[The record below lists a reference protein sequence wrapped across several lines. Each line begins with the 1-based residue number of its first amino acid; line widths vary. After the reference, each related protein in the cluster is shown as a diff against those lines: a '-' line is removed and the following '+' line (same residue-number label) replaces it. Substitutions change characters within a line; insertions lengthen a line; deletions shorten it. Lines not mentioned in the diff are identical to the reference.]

1 MTSTTPPLHFDLHPN
16 ERVEP
21 DWPAAVRTFRALLA
35 DPDQTDLAYQVFDAL
50 DPEMHERTLARLLAH
65 PEGRRVFADRPV
77 LLAMLGDR
85 PALEAMPEGSFGR
98 AYLDHLDRHG
108 LDPAKLVELDRDH
121 RSGRALDPDVRWVG
135 ERSVLQHDLWHV
147 LCGYGAD
154 ELGEGALLAFTLA
167 QSGGRANWLLAI
179 GTNVRLSFERGP
191 RWLLYAL
198 RAWRRGKSAAC
209 LTALPY
215 EELLALPLADVRAA
229 VGLNAPEVDHPG
241 GVARGNPLPKPP
253 A

>member
-1 MTSTTPPLHFDLHPN
+1 
-16 ERVEP
+16 
-21 DWPAAVRTFRALLA
+21 VRTFRALLA

-121 RSGRALDPDVRWVG
+121 RSGRALDPDLRWVG
-135 ERSVLQHDLWHV
+135 ERSSLQHDLWHV

-154 ELGEGALLAFTLA
+154 ELGEGALLAFSLA
-167 QSGGRANWLLAI
+167 QSGGRANRLLAI
-179 GTNVRLSFERGP
+179 GTNLRLSFACGP
-191 RWLLYAL
+191 RWLLYAF
-198 RAWRRGKSAAC
+198 RAWRRGKRAAC

-215 EELLALPLADVRAA
+215 EDLLALPLADVRAA

-241 GVARGNPLPKPP
+241 GVARGDPLPKPP
-253 A
+253 V